1 MTNIDEF
8 NHKECDKIDSNCV
21 NAYVDY
27 HLDPENPAGLCIETS
42 WGGECLDLTSI
53 VKAAETVTTLHLSPE
68 TDPNCLEF
76 EREDGQSDCIHGDDL
91 SRIISLSK
99 LKDVDQN
106 TAPTNGD
113 VLMYNNG
120 KWHTFNLQTYMDN
133 VATTIQNIQGAIT
146 NLQGR
151 VTTVE
156 NTLAPINN
164 RFEVF
169 TNVPSDAK
177 IMLGNINLYSDTGA
191 AINSS
196 GAATSLDKTHGI
208 YGHSLATDVA
218 QDEIFG

>member
-8 NHKECDKIDSNCV
+8 NHNECGKIDPNCI
-21 NAYVDY
+21 NAYMDY
-27 HLDPENPAGLCIETS
+27 HLDPNNPAGLCVETS

-53 VKAAETVTTLHLSPE
+53 VKAGETVTTLHLTPE
-68 TDPNCLEF
+68 DDPTCLQF

-91 SRIISLSK
+91 SRIISLTK
-99 LKDVDQN
+99 LKDVDQSVE
-106 TAPTNGD
+106 PTNGD

-120 KWHTFNLQTYMDN
+120 QWHMFNLQTYMN
-133 VATTIQNIQGAIT
+133 NTAIT
-146 NLQGR
+146 LNNMQATINNLQGR
-151 VTTVE
+151 LTTVE
-156 NTLAPINN
+156 NTLAPIAN

-169 TNVPSDAK
+169 TNVPNDAK

-196 GAATSLDKTHGI
+196 GAVTSLNKNHGI
-208 YGHSLATDVA
+208 YGHSLATDIA